1 MWISLYSIGWNSD
14 HLTARMLFQHPVSQ
28 SGCPRFLWVPK
39 STFFKNLVLLGKGK
53 GAGSELRVDFI
64 SSSFA
69 ETHPRKEFRFSK
81 HVCLFTHTL
90 CKTHTNHPL
99 SPHFGHLEV
108 NRFNSTRTREQARTE
123 EPELKATCM
132 GRFRKE
138 DSRGKYSWNLSHQ
151 QKKKKHF

>member
-1 MWISLYSIGWNSD
+1 MSP
-14 HLTARMLFQHPVSQ
+14 F
-28 SGCPRFLWVPK
+28 PRVAEK
-39 STFFKNLVLLGKGK
+39 YFFKNLVLMGKGK

-69 ETHPRKEFRFSK
+69 ETHPRKEFRVSK

-90 CKTHTNHPL
+90 CKTHINHPL
-99 SPHFGHLEV
+99 FLHFGHLEV
-108 NRFNSTRTREQARTE
+108 NGFNSTRTREQARTE
-123 EPELKATCM
+123 EPALKETCM

-151 QKKKKHF
+151 QKKKIISKKSNMKQLS